1 MSRAALAFPLLA
13 GVFASVPALA
23 TPLLVGSTPPHATL
37 VCEGRV
43 VGVTPVTLP
52 RREVSGCSLDHRDA
66 LPVWFEPA
74 TVTGPSIVVE
84 LPRLAA
90 RAAGDPPAD
99 ALLLPEAHSFAPMAT
114 SRAPRRARR
123 PAPAA
128 VLLMEAP

>member
-1 MSRAALAFPLLA
+1 MSRAAIAFPLLV
-13 GVFASVPALA
+13 GVFATVPAVA
-23 TPLLVGSTPPHATL
+23 TPLLVRSTPPRATL

-52 RREVSGCSLDHRDA
+52 RREVSGCTLDHRDA

-74 TVTGPSIVVE
+74 TAEGPSIVVE

-90 RAAGDPPAD
+90 RGPDGPPAD
-99 ALLLPEAHSFAPMAT
+99 AMLLPEAHSFAPMEPA
-114 SRAPRRARR
+114 RAPRRAHRS
-123 PAPAA
+123 APAA